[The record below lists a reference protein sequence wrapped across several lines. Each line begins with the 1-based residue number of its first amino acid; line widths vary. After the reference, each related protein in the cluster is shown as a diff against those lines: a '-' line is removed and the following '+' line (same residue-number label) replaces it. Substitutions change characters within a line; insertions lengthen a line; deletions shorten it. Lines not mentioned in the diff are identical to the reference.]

1 MWKKIK
7 NFFIRLFGGINII
20 DKKTFD
26 KLVETISTK
35 GKAIYSDIDINNDG
49 SVNLKELIDYIKNKK
64 VGA

>member
-26 KLVETISTK
+26 KLVEVISSK
-35 GKAIYSDIDINNDG
+35 GKSIYADIDINNDG
-49 SVNLKELIDYIKNKK
+49 SVNLKELVDYVKNKK
-64 VGA
+64 AGA

>member
-26 KLVETISTK
+26 KLVEVISTK
-35 GKAIYSDIDINNDG
+35 GKAIYADIDINNDG
-49 SVNLKELIDYIKNKK
+49 SVNLKELIDYVKNKK

>member
-26 KLVETISTK
+26 KLVEVISTK
-35 GKAIYSDIDINNDG
+35 GKAIYADIDINNDG

>member
-26 KLVETISTK
+26 KLVEIISTK
-35 GKAIYSDIDINNDG
+35 GKAIYADIDINNDG

-64 VGA
+64 VG

>member
-26 KLVETISTK
+26 KLVEVISTK
-35 GKAIYSDIDINNDG
+35 GKAIYADIDINNDG
-49 SVNLKELIDYIKNKK
+49 SVNLKELIDYVKNKK
-64 VGA
+64 VG

>member
-26 KLVETISTK
+26 KLVGTISTK
-35 GKAIYSDIDINNDG
+35 GKAI
-49 SVNLKELIDYIKNKK
+49 
-64 VGA
+64 

>member
-26 KLVETISTK
+26 KLVETISNK
-35 GKAIYSDIDINNDG
+35 GKAIYAEIDINNDG
-49 SVNLKELIDYIKNKK
+49 SVNLKELIDYVKNKK